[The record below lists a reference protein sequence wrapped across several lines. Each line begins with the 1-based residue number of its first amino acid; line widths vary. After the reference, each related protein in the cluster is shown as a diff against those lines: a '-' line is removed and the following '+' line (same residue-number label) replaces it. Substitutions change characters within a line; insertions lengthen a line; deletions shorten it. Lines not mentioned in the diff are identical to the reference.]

1 MGMISKIEDE
11 KGTREMKK
19 YLMMVALMPL
29 MVVYG
34 ERLDGWQ
41 YYVKD
46 GVAILGNQT
55 YDEGKTTYDNVQ
67 AYSAQTEGILT
78 IPSVLNGYQVVRIG
92 RGAFTSCDK
101 ISQITI
107 PSGVTEIGAS
117 AFYGCSSLTSVA
129 VPMGVTEIGGSTFR
143 FCTKLTSVTMPP
155 GVTSIGDCAFY
166 GCAGLTS
173 VAIPFGVTSIKDLV
187 FFGCTGLTS
196 VTMSPRVTSIGDSA
210 FCECTGLT
218 SVAIPFGV
226 TNFTDTVFSGC
237 TGVTSVTVPGDVPL
251 STLFP
256 DSYKTI
262 TRVTI
267 ADGATRICSE
277 AFKNCENLETVTI
290 PNSVTK
296 IGHEAFKGC
305 DSLMNITIP
314 ESVTAIGYDA
324 LDCAAYWTSHYKREL
339 NGGSGSTPSTGG
351 GVTGGG
357 STGYALST
365 SSVGDSTITSMTVT
379 GDTAIGSF
387 LLADGKVFDMA
398 IRLVNAAN
406 APVRLSLPSGYTYEK
421 IGVADPLTFPAN
433 STNMVTITRTAD
445 KVFLVSRQELRPVQ

>member
-1 MGMISKIEDE
+1 
-11 KGTREMKK
+11 
-19 YLMMVALMPL
+19 MP
-29 MVVYG
+29 
-34 ERLDGWQ
+34 
-41 YYVKD
+41 
-46 GVAILGNQT
+46 
-55 YDEGKTTYDNVQ
+55 
-67 AYSAQTEGILT
+67 
-78 IPSVLNGYQVVRIG
+78 
-92 RGAFTSCDK
+92 F
-101 ISQITI
+101 
-107 PSGVTEIGAS
+107 
-117 AFYGCSSLTSVA
+117 
-129 VPMGVTEIGGSTFR
+129 
-143 FCTKLTSVTMPP
+143 
-155 GVTSIGDCAFY
+155 GVTSIGDFAFS
-166 GCAGLTS
+166 G
-173 VAIPFGVTSIKDLV
+173 
-187 FFGCTGLTS
+187 
-196 VTMSPRVTSIGDSA
+196 
-210 FCECTGLT
+210 CTGLT
-218 SVAIPFGV
+218 SVAIPSGV
-226 TNFTDTVFSGC
+226 TNFADKVFSGC
-237 TGVTSVTVPGDVPL
+237 TGVTSVTVPGDIPL

-365 SSVGDSTITSMTVT
+365 SSMGDSTITSMTVT

>member
-29 MVVYG
+29 MAVCGEWKYAVDGGKVTVGTYYG
-34 ERLDGWQ
+34 IGNLSWQDKARPLEMEWYSGELIIPPVLDG
-41 YYVKD
+41 Y
-46 GVAILGNQT
+46 
-55 YDEGKTTYDNVQ
+55 
-67 AYSAQTEGILT
+67 
-78 IPSVLNGYQVVRIG
+78 PVVCIG
-92 RGAFTSCDK
+92 RGAFNSYVYLSK
-101 ISQITI
+101 VVIS
-107 PSGVTEIGAS
+107 SGVTEIKEGAFENCVELKS
-117 AFYGCSSLTSVA
+117 VSIPPSVKIIRKGAFQDAADGISVEITDLTKWCGIAFGSWDANPLCRGGRLFLNGEEVVDLKIPEGVTEIKNFAFYGC
-129 VPMGVTEIGGSTFR
+129 
-143 FCTKLTSVTMPP
+143 C
-155 GVTSIGDCAFY
+155 
-166 GCAGLTS
+166 GLRS
-173 VAIPFGVTSIKDLV
+173 
-187 FFGCTGLTS
+187 
-196 VTMSPRVTSIGDSA
+196 
-210 FCECTGLT
+210 
-218 SVAIPFGV
+218 
-226 TNFTDTVFSGC
+226 
-237 TGVTSVTVPGDVPL
+237 
-251 STLFP
+251 
-256 DSYKTI
+256 
-262 TRVTI
+262 
-267 ADGATRICSE
+267 
-277 AFKNCENLETVTI
+277 VTI